1 MFARITQYQ
10 MKPDSKQAATELMHS
25 LKDQIMGMPGIQN
38 FVNVMNEDGSGYV
51 IAVVESEA
59 SSDANNE
66 KVAALWSQ
74 FSDHLLATPKPVG
87 YDVVANWR
95 N

>member
-66 KVAALWSQ
+66 KVAALWRQ

>member
-74 FSDHLLATPKPVG
+74 FSDHLLSTPKPVG

>member
-1 MFARITQYQ
+1 

>member
-1 MFARITQYQ
+1 

-25 LKDQIMGMPGIQN
+25 LKDQIMGMPGIHN

>member
-25 LKDQIMGMPGIQN
+25 LKDQIMGMPGIHN

-51 IAVVESEA
+51 IAVVESKA
-59 SSDANNE
+59 SSDANDE

-74 FSDHLLATPKPVG
+74 FSDHLLAPPKPVG

>member
-25 LKDQIMGMPGIQN
+25 LKDQIMGMPGIHN